1 MKFVSISSLSLMIVI
16 GTLCIASCARNNT
29 QEAGKIPAAALEGA
43 GPVYSA
49 FIDYLNKGPHD
60 NDFTRFA
67 SNPKNF
73 TVSIKDHGDR
83 FVYTFVISQYR
94 GGPVLDGMIS
104 YSWSKGS
111 GKIERT
117 PEP

>member
-1 MKFVSISSLSLMIVI
+1 MIVI